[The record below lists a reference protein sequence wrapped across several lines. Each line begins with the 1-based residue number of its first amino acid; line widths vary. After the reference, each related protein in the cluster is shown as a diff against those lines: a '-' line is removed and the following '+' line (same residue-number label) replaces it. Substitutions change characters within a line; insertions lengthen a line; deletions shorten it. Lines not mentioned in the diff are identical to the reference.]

1 MRILFV
7 EDEQKL
13 ADAMRSG
20 LMKKGYAVDTLAD
33 GEKAYEHISIHHADY
48 DLIILDLML
57 PGMDGATICERVR
70 ARDITVPILILTAR
84 NETSD
89 KVNLLLTGA
98 DDYMVKP
105 FSFAELVARITALS
119 RRPSALVPNTL
130 SVRDIELNSVEQTV
144 RRDGELIP
152 LTLKEFVLLEY
163 LMRRPNQVVD
173 REELLSHLWDFN
185 YLSFSNVIDVHVKNL
200 RKKLNGA
207 DRENLIETVRGVGYR
222 LVA

>member
-33 GEKAYEHISIHHADY
+33 GEKAYEHISIHHGDY

-84 NETSD
+84 NEMSD

-119 RRPSALVPNTL
+119 RRPSTLVPNTL
-130 SVRDIELNSVEQTV
+130 AVRDIELNSVEQTV
-144 RRDGELIP
+144 HREGELIP

-200 RKKLNGA
+200 RKKLNGT

-222 LVA
+222 LTA